1 MFGVSNRAILS
12 CMDSIDRTDARILR
26 ALCEFP
32 RASGVQLAGLV
43 NMARNTVQ
51 SRLGRWEA
59 EGLLAPFD
67 RRVEPRDLGFPLRA
81 YIAVVVDQ
89 HRLEKVVASLDGI
102 PEVLEAVGISGI
114 ADLQLLVAAA
124 DADDLYRIAGY
135 ILAVPGVERTTVSV
149 VMHEAI
155 PYRTLPL
162 IDRLA
167 GVRNPG

>member
-1 MFGVSNRAILS
+1 MARL
-12 CMDSIDRTDARILR
+12 DRTDARILQ

-32 RASGVQLAGLV
+32 RATGVQLAGLV

-51 SRLGRWEA
+51 SRLGRWDTE
-59 EGLLAPFD
+59 ELLAPFD
-67 RRVEPRDLGFPLRA
+67 RRVNPRDLGFPLRA

-89 HRLEKVVASLDGI
+89 HRLESVVASLGAI
-102 PEVLEAVGISGI
+102 PEVLEVVGISGA
-114 ADLQLLVAAA
+114 ADLHLLVAAA

-135 ILAVPGVERTTVSV
+135 VLAVPGVTRTTVSV

-162 IDRLA
+162 IERLA
-167 GVRNPG
+167 GRHRED

>member
-1 MFGVSNRAILS
+1 MRGILC
-12 CMDSIDRTDARILR
+12 CMSRLDRTDARILR

-32 RASGVQLAGLV
+32 RATGVQLAGLV
-43 NMARNTVQ
+43 DMARNTVQ
-51 SRLGRWEA
+51 ARMGRWDTE
-59 EGLLAPFD
+59 EVLAPFD
-67 RRVEPRDLGFPLRA
+67 RRVQPRDLGYPLRA
-81 YIAVVVDQ
+81 YVAVVVDQ
-89 HRLEKVVASLDGI
+89 HRLEQVVGALDGI

-114 ADLQLLVAAA
+114 ADLQLLVVAA
-124 DADDLYRIAGY
+124 DADDLYRIAGH

-167 GVRNPG
+167 GIRETD

>member
-1 MFGVSNRAILS
+1 MFGVGNRAILS

>member
-1 MFGVSNRAILS
+1 MSRL
-12 CMDSIDRTDARILR
+12 DRTDARILR

-32 RASGVQLAGLV
+32 RATGVQLAGLV
-43 NMARNTVQ
+43 DMARNTVQ
-51 SRLGRWEA
+51 ARMGRWDTE
-59 EGLLAPFD
+59 EVLAPFD
-67 RRVEPRDLGFPLRA
+67 RRVQPRDLGYPLRA
-81 YIAVVVDQ
+81 YVAVVVDQ
-89 HRLEKVVASLDGI
+89 HRLEQVVGALDGI

-114 ADLQLLVAAA
+114 ADLQLLVVAA
-124 DADDLYRIAGY
+124 DADDLYRIAGH

-167 GVRNPG
+167 GIRETD